1 MPKYNS
7 LQAFAAQQL
16 ANFQNATDANKVLR
30 QAVIV
35 VVPEMKRRI
44 QNDGK
49 KSDGSQIG
57 KYSTKKL
64 SFGKITNRF
73 YDTATKKQLAARI
86 KNNAKPGTFEG
97 GYKQLRQERGLET
110 SFVDLT
116 FTGAMMGDLK
126 AGPAGPNSYGIGFL
140 SSEQNKIAGYNEK
153 KYGVIFDLA
162 KYELQVSLDVINRQ
176 AQKLLSK

>member
-49 KSDGSQIG
+49 NTADVQMKTKSPR
-57 KYSTKKL
+57 KYGAYSRAYGRFRNKKG
-64 SFGKITNRF
+64 FQ
-73 YDTATKKQLAARI
+73 TAI
-86 KNNAKPGTFEG
+86 I
-97 GYKQLRQERGLET
+97 
-110 SFVDLT
+110 DLT
-116 FTGAMMGDLK
+116 LSGAMMNSLK
-126 AGPAGPNSYGIGFL
+126 AGPTGPNSYGIGFL
-140 SSEQNKIAGYNEK
+140 GPDEFKKAEWNE
-153 KYGVIFDLA
+153 GRFGTIFDPS
-162 KYELQVSLDVINRQ
+162 KYELQVSLTVINKE

>member
-49 KSDGSQIG
+49 NSADVKMRTKSAR
-57 KYSTKKL
+57 KYGAYSRAYGRFRNKKG
-64 SFGKITNRF
+64 FQ
-73 YDTATKKQLAARI
+73 TAI
-86 KNNAKPGTFEG
+86 I
-97 GYKQLRQERGLET
+97 
-110 SFVDLT
+110 DLT
-116 FTGAMMGDLK
+116 LSGAMMNSLK
-126 AGPAGPNSYGIGFL
+126 AGPTGPNSYGIGFL
-140 SSEQNKIAGYNEK
+140 GPDEFKKAEWNEEK
-153 KYGVIFDLA
+153 FGTIFDPS